1 MAKFKNKYRIE
12 SSRAQWWDYGSNA
25 AYFITICTNDRIHF
39 FGEIVNQEMQLTELG
54 KQAEWCWYQIPE
66 HFPFVKLGAFVVMP
80 DHIHGI
86 VIIDKP
92 VPVPVPVTETQNVAS
107 RQTQNLASR
116 QTQDFASAQKN
127 KFGPQSKNLGSIL
140 RGFKIGVTNQS
151 KLICPKFKWQP
162 LFHDHIIRDKNEYQ
176 RIHNYII
183 ANPKNWGKPKKGNRK

>member
-1 MAKFKNKYRIE
+1 MKGY
-12 SSRAQWWDYGSNA
+12 DYSQEG
-25 AYFITICTNDRIHF
+25 AYYVTIVTWRREF
-39 FGEIVNQEMQLTELG
+39 LFGEIVNQEMQLTELG

-92 VPVPVPVTETQNVAS
+92 VPVPVPATETQDFAS

-116 QTQDFASAQKN
+116 QKN

-162 LFHDHIIRDKNEYQ
+162 LFHDHIIRNEIEYQ
-176 RIHNYII
+176 RIHNYIVN
-183 ANPKNWGKPKKGNRK
+183 NPLKWEKDTLFKNKNYDE